1 MEQTMKFTYT
11 AENTFFGFY
20 DYFEGKHLCSAYII
34 GDGGNRL
41 LLPKMGKSMLS
52 SDGNIIFVHSYRQA
66 TATDKMYNDN
76 EMIVRKRM
84 ILSFIRFAK
93 HYNIIQYEGTHS
105 KRCVL
110 AFKYEGIEYQIPC
123 RITWVIDFNNK
134 VFKCIISDNVMHAS
148 PEENGLIDQ
157 FSALMMD

>member
-11 AENTFFGFY
+11 AENTFSGFS
-20 DYFEGKHLCSAYII
+20 DYEGKHLCSAYII

-41 LLPKMGKSMLS
+41 LLPKMGKSILS
-52 SDGNIIFVHSYRQA
+52 SDDNIIFVHSYRQA

-110 AFKYEGIEYQIPC
+110 AFKYEGIEYQLPC

-134 VFKCIISDNVMHAS
+134 VFKCIIGDDVMHVS
-148 PEENGLIDQ
+148 PEEEASIAQ
-157 FSALMMD
+157 FSELMMD

>member
-1 MEQTMKFTYT
+1 MEQMKFTYT
-11 AENTFFGFY
+11 PENTFSGFS
-20 DYFEGKHLCSAYII
+20 DEGKHLCNAYII
-34 GDGGNRL
+34 CDGNRL
-41 LLPKMGKSMLS
+41 LLPKMGKSILS
-52 SDGNIIFVHSYRQA
+52 SDDNIIFVHSYRQA
-66 TATDKMYNDN
+66 AATDKMYNDN

-110 AFKYEGIEYQIPC
+110 AFKYEGIEYQLPC

-134 VFKCIISDNVMHAS
+134 VFKCIIGDDVMHVS
-148 PEENGLIDQ
+148 PEEEVLIDR
-157 FSALMMD
+157 FSALLNV